1 VTPNLD
7 VNWMLD
13 DLVARIPR
21 IEKAVLLSRDGLASG
36 ASGVL
41 VQEEAER
48 LAAIGSGFYSL
59 ARGAAA
65 YLCVNQVRQVIV
77 EMDGAYLFVTAAG
90 ENGCL
95 AVVTKDTVDLG
106 LIAYETA
113 LLVKRLSPY
122 LPPSRRVALGG
133 AT

>member
-1 VTPNLD
+1 MANVDL
-7 VNWMLD
+7 NWMLD
-13 DLVARIPR
+13 DLVARIPQ
-21 IEKAVLLSRDGLASG
+21 IEKAVVLSRDGIATG

-48 LAAIGSGFYSL
+48 LAAIASGFQSL

-65 YLCVNQVRQVIV
+65 YLSVNRVRQVIV
-77 EMDGAYLFVTAAG
+77 EMEGAYLFVTAAG

-113 LLVKRLSPY
+113 LLVKRLSPH
-122 LPPSRRVALGG
+122 LPRARRVALGG
-133 AT
+133 TTT